1 MTDSV
6 RMTDS
11 VLLQTIDNLKS
22 TLPEL
27 EEQERRLREQLEGV
41 VQRVRSTR
49 EALEHLRVL
58 TGTGAPA
65 GQSSAAPAAPD
76 PVPEEPGASEPAGD
90 AGQDSPGPDAAAE
103 PEAPAG
109 EPGPTVSA
117 VPQPRTATSSRA
129 KSSTTTSSPAKKRTT
144 KKTAEKTAAQ
154 KTVAEKTVA
163 EKTAAQKAASE
174 KAASEKTAAPKTA
187 KKTAKKAPAKKA
199 TAKATKKAAAS
210 AEPQA
215 KKAASKR
222 AATDRPADER
232 ASKLIDAALAVL
244 REASAPMRAR
254 EINAALGREATPGQ
268 IESVRNT
275 LDRVAKQQKLVT
287 RPGRGTYA
295 AV

>member
-11 VLLQTIDNLKS
+11 VLLQTIESLTS

-27 EEQERRLREQLEGV
+27 EERERRLREQLEGV

-58 TGTGAPA
+58 TGAAAPA
-65 GQSSAAPAAPD
+65 GQSSPAPAVPDAAP
-76 PVPEEPGASEPAGD
+76 EEDGASEPADG
-90 AGQDSPGPDAAAE
+90 AGQDAAE
-103 PEAPAG
+103 PLATVTPEAAE
-109 EPGPTVSA
+109 EPVRAASA
-117 VPQPRTATSSRA
+117 VPQPRAASSSRA
-129 KSSTTTSSPAKKRTT
+129 KSGTATSSTAKKRN
-144 KKTAEKTAAQ
+144 
-154 KTVAEKTVA
+154 
-163 EKTAAQKAASE
+163 
-174 KAASEKTAAPKTA
+174 
-187 KKTAKKAPAKKA
+187 AKKAAAKKVA
-199 TAKATKKAAAS
+199 AKATKKTAATVR
-210 AEPQA
+210 PKA

-222 AATDRPADER
+222 AAADRPADEG
-232 ASKLIDAALAVL
+232 AGKLIDAALTVL
-244 REASAPMRAR
+244 RNAGAPMRAR